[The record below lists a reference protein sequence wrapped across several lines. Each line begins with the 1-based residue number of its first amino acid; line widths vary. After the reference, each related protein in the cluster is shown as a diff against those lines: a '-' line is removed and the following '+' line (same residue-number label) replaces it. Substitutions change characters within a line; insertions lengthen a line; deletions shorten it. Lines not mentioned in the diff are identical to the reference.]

1 MKKLLIG
8 LFILLSLPSLSF
20 ANSTIALRCESEHEW
35 VLGGVP
41 RIITLEIDYNGNI
54 MSGYFG
60 REKYRTTKNSL
71 IWFDGQENPRNTIP
85 EYGSFEYMFNNLQ
98 LKNSGLGRDIELIV
112 EGRDYLASFRNTAH
126 CMRIR

>member
-20 ANSTIALRCESEHEW
+20 ANSTIALQCESENEW

-41 RIITLEIDYNGNI
+41 RLITLEIDYNGNI
-54 MSGYFG
+54 MTGYFG
-60 REKYRTTKNSL
+60 REKYRTTRNSL

-98 LKNSGLGRDIELIV
+98 LKNLGLGRDIELIV
-112 EGRDYLASFRNTAH
+112 EGRDYLAFFRNGAH
-126 CMRIR
+126 CKRIR